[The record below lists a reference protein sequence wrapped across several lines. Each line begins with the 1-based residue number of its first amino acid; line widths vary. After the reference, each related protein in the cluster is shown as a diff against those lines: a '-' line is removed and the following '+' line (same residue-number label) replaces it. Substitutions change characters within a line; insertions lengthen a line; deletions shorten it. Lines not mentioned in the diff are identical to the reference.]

1 MTLVVML
8 LTASTAWAQFSGG
21 DGSENN
27 PYEIAS
33 YDDLLT
39 LRNNVNNGERYGNCY
54 FRQTA
59 DIDWPD
65 GTTWERG
72 IGYSDTGSHYFR
84 GRYDGNGKKITGF
97 RLTTSEQNAG
107 LFGYVLGDYR
117 GTDATNNV
125 IAEVKNVVLV
135 DPVITAQATSGEQ
148 YVGTLVGYV
157 SRCVKIDDNTVIGGS
172 VTITGVSN
180 NDNSVYAGGLVG
192 YYFNGDWPSLKR
204 NIVSGTTVSGAGVS
218 GGLVGRL
225 YYSYCVDQNFVDA
238 TVSSVQHTSDAGTFY
253 RQGAVVGE
261 CYSISNNS
269 SYFTWGYYHN
279 TAGLTFFAKDEN
291 GNTKNDQPKTSRIYA
306 VGIVPSDITVSGDG
320 YHGFCGKHYCLSGAS
335 ITLSGGTAPAGYLL
349 NGYTSTDATITNG
362 IFTMPAKDITV
373 SATFTPDPAHI
384 EQTATD
390 EYTIHSAEGWGVF
403 CDMLQDNAT
412 YNRFIGKTVKL
423 DANIGTAENPITRM
437 AGSSGHEFF
446 GTFDGQQH
454 TLTFSYGA
462 TGAYG
467 NEQYVAPFRYVSGDN
482 EQNPAII
489 QNLHVTGHIYTS
501 TKYATGILAQQ
512 NGTVKIKNCHSSIVI
527 HSSVSGDGSHGGL
540 VGGISGTLSIDGC
553 VFDGKLL
560 TTGTTATNN
569 CGGFVGWNGGTLTIS
584 NSLYAPAII
593 DTEHGEKEVVVG
605 TSYPSAT
612 FSRNGATIT
621 NSYYTRT
628 LGTAQ
633 GKQARTITAGDYVTI
648 EAVSPIGSP
657 VENGTY
663 SVSGITA
670 YAKGIT
676 RGDAFYYGNGDEVSL
691 TLSHADRGGYTF
703 TGYTA
708 SAGTLD
714 GTTLTMP
721 DQNVTITANYELI
734 KFTQGALSYEC
745 TSGTEVKVTA
755 CDKSATSVTIP
766 TTVTYDEVTYS
777 VTAIDVNAFADCTSL
792 KCIIMESAT
801 PLALASSMVFNSCTA
816 LNTIAV
822 PSEAVDAYKAATNW
836 STYAS
841 KILTLDG
848 ACGDGVYWSYNS
860 DSKKLTIF
868 GTGAMESHDF
878 FYQPWSSYSNEIT
891 KVVIREGVT
900 TIGNLAFSRCYALS
914 SIELPTSLTTILEK
928 AFEACSSL
936 TSITIPASVTRI
948 DSYAFA
954 RCYGLSAFV
963 VDNGNTAYA
972 AEDGVLFNKDKT
984 TLHTYPIGN
993 NRDTYTIPAS
1003 VTRIASYAFAYC
1015 TSLTT
1020 VFMQLTT
1027 PPTLGNDVFENCD
1040 ELANIYVPAGTAE
1053 TYKTTGNWATYKDI
1067 IQTGGAC
1074 GDDVYWSYNS
1084 TNKTL
1089 TIFGEGTMED
1099 YSNGNQ
1105 PWYSLRNDI
1114 ETVDIRAGVTSI
1126 SNYAF
1131 SFCNLS
1137 SINIPASVM
1146 SIGDWAF
1153 NTCDHLTSINIPT
1166 SVTTIGGDAFGNC
1179 IRLSSINIPA
1189 SVTSIGDAAFLNC
1202 YGLVSISVA
1211 EGNTVYDS
1219 HNGCNALIETAS
1231 NTLIQG
1237 CKNTVIP
1244 NTVTSIGDVAF
1255 LGCEGLTSITIPAS
1269 VTSIGQFAFN
1279 GCYALTSITI
1289 PASVTSIG
1297 DYAFQNCTSLTTVFM
1312 ERTTPPTLGNIIF
1325 NACKAL
1331 DAIYVPAASL
1341 DDYKTAWADYASKIQ
1356 GYDGT
1361 CGDDVYWS
1369 YNSTSHKL
1377 TIFGTGAMADYY
1389 WNNRPWFS
1397 FRNDITTVDIRN
1409 GVTTIGDYA
1418 FQGCEDL
1425 EEIMIPAGV
1434 TTIGNEAFQDCGD
1447 LTSIEIPASV
1457 ASIGDAAFQ
1466 NCRRLSSIDLPASV
1480 TSIGGVAFNGCTA
1493 LGSITVASGN
1503 TIYDSRNDCN
1513 ALIETA
1519 SNTLIQGCVNTV
1531 IPNTVTSIGSGAF
1544 YECFDLKEITI
1555 PASVT
1560 TIGGDAFAF
1569 CKDLTSIEIPA
1580 SVTTIGDGAFDVCE
1594 GLTSITISEGVTSI
1608 GDAAFAGC
1616 TSLTNITIPASVT
1629 SIGDYA
1635 FQECTGLTTVFM
1647 VSTTPPTLGYIVF
1660 NVCKALDAIYVP
1672 TDKVDDYK
1680 TAWAD
1685 YKDKIKGLDEITEIA
1700 LADNASNS
1708 DLIAA
1713 VNGQTHNV
1721 TLQGRT
1727 LVKDGNWNT
1736 LCLPFD
1742 VDLTDTESPL
1752 YGATVKKLNAS
1763 ASGLSG
1769 STLTL
1774 AFEAETTTL
1783 HAGVPYIIKWTET
1796 GDNITNPKFTGVTI
1810 SSTEPT
1816 PVTSTD
1822 GKVTFVGQYSPF
1834 EIVESGA
1841 TGDNQGNKNEI
1852 IMLSSGNKLGYSKNP
1867 RTLHTFRCHFYIPTN
1882 DSQQQARSFVLD
1894 FGEGETTT
1902 GIISMS
1908 DGRSQM
1914 SDGWYDLQGRKL
1926 DKQPAKKG
1934 LYIMNGKKVKR

>member
-1 MTLVVML
+1 M
-8 LTASTAWAQFSGG
+8 
-21 DGSENN
+21 
-27 PYEIAS
+27 
-33 YDDLLT
+33 
-39 LRNNVNNGERYGNCY
+39 
-54 FRQTA
+54 
-59 DIDWPD
+59 
-65 GTTWERG
+65 
-72 IGYSDTGSHYFR
+72 
-84 GRYDGNGKKITGF
+84 
-97 RLTTSEQNAG
+97 
-107 LFGYVLGDYR
+107 
-117 GTDATNNV
+117 
-125 IAEVKNVVLV
+125 KNVVLV

-362 IFTMPAKDITV
+362 TFTMPAKDITV

-633 GKQARTITAGDYVTI
+633 GKAARSITAGDYVTI

-703 TGYTA
+703 TGYAAT
-708 SAGTLD
+708 SGTFSGD
-714 GTTLTMP
+714 DNPYALTMP
-721 DQNVTITANYELI
+721 GDGDVTINANYEFI

-755 CDKSATSVTIP
+755 CDNSLTSVTIP
-766 TTVTYDEVTYS
+766 ATVTYDEVTYT
-777 VTAIDVNAFADCTSL
+777 VTAIGNAAFA
-792 KCIIMESAT
+792 A
-801 PLALASSMVFNSCTA
+801 
-816 LNTIAV
+816 
-822 PSEAVDAYKAATNW
+822 
-836 STYAS
+836 
-841 KILTLDG
+841 
-848 ACGDGVYWSYNS
+848 
-860 DSKKLTIF
+860 
-868 GTGAMESHDF
+868 
-878 FYQPWSSYSNEIT
+878 
-891 KVVIREGVT
+891 
-900 TIGNLAFSRCYALS
+900 
-914 SIELPTSLTTILEK
+914 
-928 AFEACSSL
+928 
-936 TSITIPASVTRI
+936 
-948 DSYAFA
+948 
-954 RCYGLSAFV
+954 
-963 VDNGNTAYA
+963 
-972 AEDGVLFNKDKT
+972 
-984 TLHTYPIGN
+984 
-993 NRDTYTIPAS
+993 
-1003 VTRIASYAFAYC
+1003 C

-1020 VFMQLTT
+1020 VFMQPTT
-1027 PPTLGNDVFENCD
+1027 PPTLGDNAFANCD
-1040 ELANIYVPAGTAE
+1040 ELANIYVPA
-1053 TYKTTGNWATYKDI
+1053 
-1067 IQTGGAC
+1067 
-1074 GDDVYWSYNS
+1074 
-1084 TNKTL
+1084 
-1089 TIFGEGTMED
+1089 
-1099 YSNGNQ
+1099 
-1105 PWYSLRNDI
+1105 
-1114 ETVDIRAGVTSI
+1114 
-1126 SNYAF
+1126 
-1131 SFCNLS
+1131 
-1137 SINIPASVM
+1137 
-1146 SIGDWAF
+1146 
-1153 NTCDHLTSINIPT
+1153 
-1166 SVTTIGGDAFGNC
+1166 
-1179 IRLSSINIPA
+1179 
-1189 SVTSIGDAAFLNC
+1189 
-1202 YGLVSISVA
+1202 
-1211 EGNTVYDS
+1211 
-1219 HNGCNALIETAS
+1219 
-1231 NTLIQG
+1231 
-1237 CKNTVIP
+1237 
-1244 NTVTSIGDVAF
+1244 
-1255 LGCEGLTSITIPAS
+1255 
-1269 VTSIGQFAFN
+1269 
-1279 GCYALTSITI
+1279 
-1289 PASVTSIG
+1289 
-1297 DYAFQNCTSLTTVFM
+1297 
-1312 ERTTPPTLGNIIF
+1312 
-1325 NACKAL
+1325 
-1331 DAIYVPAASL
+1331 ASL
-1341 DDYKTAWADYASKIQ
+1341 DDYKGVWADYASKIQ

-1361 CGDDVYWS
+1361 CGDNVYWS

-1377 TIFGTGAMADYY
+1377 TIFGTGAMADNY
-1389 WNNRPWFS
+1389 PWYNY
-1397 FRNDITTVDIRN
+1397 RYEIMTVDIRE
-1409 GVTTIGDYA
+1409 G
-1418 FQGCEDL
+1418 
-1425 EEIMIPAGV
+1425 
-1434 TTIGNEAFQDCGD
+1434 
-1447 LTSIEIPASV
+1447 
-1457 ASIGDAAFQ
+1457 
-1466 NCRRLSSIDLPASV
+1466 V
-1480 TSIGGVAFNGCTA
+1480 TSIGQLAFNGCTA

-1796 GDNITNPKFTGVTI
+1796 GENIVNPTFTGVTI